1 MRVRAKI
8 SFIALTK
15 RMTIV
20 ELFVR
25 TIEKSYI
32 DLQEEGYIKKIPECQ
47 QKRDDEMMMYLTTG

>member
-20 ELFVR
+20 ELFIR
-25 TIEKSYI
+25 TIEKSFI
-32 DLQEEGYIKKIPECQ
+32 DLQEEGYIEKTNSCQ
-47 QKRDDEMMMYLTTG
+47 QKRDDEMMLYLTTG